1 MTRVKRG
8 NVARKRRKKV
18 FQVTEGF
25 RGASSKIFRTANQ
38 HALKALAFASRDR
51 IHRKRDFRSL
61 WITRINGAI
70 RPYPYGLNYNEFISG
85 LKNATILLNR
95 KMLAQIA
102 LRDNDALTILFYRQC
117 TVKRIAN
124 YRNMQLAAIKATG
137 FGLGL

>member
-8 NVARKRRKKV
+8 NVARKRRKKI

-38 HALKALAFASRDR
+38 HAFKALAFASRDR

-61 WITRINGAI
+61 WITRINGAV
-70 RPYPYGLNYNEFISG
+70 RPYGFNYNQFIHALSYDQG
-85 LKNATILLNR
+85 IVLNR

-102 LRDNDALTILFYRQC
+102 LRDNQALETLLCRSNDFKSLEMGKDSKFLDIW
-117 TVKRIAN
+117 
-124 YRNMQLAAIKATG
+124 
-137 FGLGL
+137 

>member
-61 WITRINGAI
+61 WITRINGAV
-70 RPYPYGLNYNEFISG
+70 RPYGLNYNQFIGG
-85 LKNATILLNR
+85 LKYNDILLNR
-95 KMLAQIA
+95 KMLAQIS
-102 LRDNDALTILFYRQC
+102 LRDNDVLKTLLLPTLALQD
-117 TVKRIAN
+117 
-124 YRNMQLAAIKATG
+124 
-137 FGLGL
+137 